1 MRSAENQVKTLD
13 GNSDVVT
20 YMTASTN
27 VVPVV
32 STVLS
37 PMNNSRNCYANQN
50 NNNVIQ
56 AIKPTE
62 RLNRESSESS
72 PD

>member
-1 MRSAENQVKTLD
+1 MRSAENPVKALD

-20 YMTASTN
+20 DMTVSTN
-27 VVPVV
+27 VVSVG

-37 PMNNSRNCYANQN
+37 PMNNNRNCNTNQN
-50 NNNVIQ
+50 NNVIR
-56 AIKPTE
+56 AMKPTE
-62 RLNRESSESS
+62 ILDRESIESS